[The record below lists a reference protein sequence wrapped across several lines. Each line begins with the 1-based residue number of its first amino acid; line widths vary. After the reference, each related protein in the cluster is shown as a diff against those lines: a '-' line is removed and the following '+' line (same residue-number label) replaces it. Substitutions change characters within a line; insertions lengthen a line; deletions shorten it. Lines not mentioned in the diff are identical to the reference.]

1 MHFDLIWIYVCNRLQ
16 LIARFLQEVRR
27 GCKRELISVDL
38 SCTIRVL
45 KNVYSRNAHKMCVQD
60 LAAKLILC

>member
-1 MHFDLIWIYVCNRLQ
+1 MHFDLNWIYVCNRLQ
-16 LIARFLQEVRR
+16 LITILLQEVKR

-38 SCTIRVL
+38 SCTIHVL

-60 LAAKLILC
+60 LAAILC